1 MLHYTSSISSLKKEK
16 LMSYFPM
23 YMDMNSQKI
32 LLVGGGNIALE
43 KLEKLLDFT
52 TDISIISIEA
62 IPQVL
67 DKIKRFSLNFMQKP
81 YSVGDIDGFDIVIVA
96 TNTIELHKQIYLE
109 SRDKRVLVN
118 SVDDTAYCDFIFPS
132 YIKQDDLIISFSTS
146 GASPAF
152 AKAIKEYITTQIPTN
167 IGDFLAKMKA
177 LRTQMPKGKARM
189 EHFKSLVDEYFQKN
203 FKN

>member
-1 MLHYTSSISSLKKEK
+1 
-16 LMSYFPM
+16 MSYFPM
-23 YMDMNSQKI
+23 YMDMSNQKV

-52 TDISIISIEA
+52 PNITIISIDTT
-62 IPQVL
+62 PHLQ
-67 DKIKRFSLNFMQKP
+67 SLANKYGLSILTKAYQQ
-81 YSVGDIDGFDIVIVA
+81 GDIDGYDIVIVA

-118 SVDDTAYCDFIFPS
+118 SVDNTAYCDFIFPS

-146 GASPAF
+146 GTSPAF
-152 AKAIKEYITTQIPTN
+152 AKAIKEYISTQIPTN
-167 IGDFLAKMKA
+167 IGDFLAKMKT

-189 EHFKSLVDEYFQKN
+189 EYFKSLVDEYFQKN

>member
-1 MLHYTSSISSLKKEK
+1 
-16 LMSYFPM
+16 
-23 YMDMNSQKI
+23 MDMNKQKV
-32 LLVGGGNIALE
+32 LLVGGGTIALQ

-52 TDISIISIEA
+52 TDITIISIDTT
-62 IPQVL
+62 PQL
-67 DKIKRFSLNFMQKP
+67 ETLAKKHKLPIIAKAYQQ
-81 YSVGDIDGFDIVIVA
+81 GDIDGFDIVIVA
-96 TNTIELHKQIYLE
+96 TNTVELHKEIYKE

-132 YIKQDDLIISFSTS
+132 YIKQEDLIISFSTS

-152 AKAIKEYITTQIPTN
+152 AKSIKEYIQNKIPANT
-167 IGDFLAKMKA
+167 GEFLAKMKA

-189 EHFKSLVDEYFQKN
+189 EYFKSLVDEYFQKN

>member
-1 MLHYTSSISSLKKEK
+1 
-16 LMSYFPM
+16 
-23 YMDMNSQKI
+23 MDMSTQKV
-32 LLVGGGNIALE
+32 LLVGGGEIALE

-52 TDISIISIEA
+52 TDITIISIDTT
-62 IPQVL
+62 PQFL
-67 DKIKRFSLNFMQKP
+67 SLAKEHRLEIFSKAYQQ
-81 YSVGDIDGFDIVIVA
+81 GDIDGYDIVIVA
-96 TNTIELHKQIYLE
+96 TDTIELHKEIYQE

-132 YIKQDDLIISFSTS
+132 YIKQNDLIISFSTS

-152 AKAIKEYITTQIPTN
+152 AKAIREYIETKIPTN
-167 IGDFLAKMKA
+167 VGEFLAKMKA

-189 EHFKSLVDEYFQKN
+189 QHFKSLVDEYFQKN